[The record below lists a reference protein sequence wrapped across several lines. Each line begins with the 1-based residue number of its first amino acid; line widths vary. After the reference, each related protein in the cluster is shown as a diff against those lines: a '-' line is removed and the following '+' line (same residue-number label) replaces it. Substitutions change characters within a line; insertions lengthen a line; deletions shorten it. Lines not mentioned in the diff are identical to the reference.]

1 MPETMEPPV
10 RHPAKD
16 PREAEPKPPFEEQK
30 QQPPGSE
37 AEMKPQPDHGERSY
51 VGLGRLKGKSAIIT
65 GADSGIGR
73 AIAIAFAREGAD
85 VLIAYLN
92 EHDDAKETERWV
104 REAGKKAVVVPGDVG
119 QKQHCQQLVDRAFQE
134 FGKIDILINNAAFQM
149 THESMDEISEQ
160 ELEYTFRTNF
170 FGMFFLCQAA
180 LPKMEKG
187 GAIVNTASIEAYQPS
202 PKLLPYASTKGAIV
216 TFTKALASLA
226 AKQGVRVNAVAP
238 GPIWTPLIP
247 STMPE
252 EKVKE
257 FGKNTPLGRAGQPV
271 EVAPMYVFLASSES
285 SYVTGD
291 VFGVAGG
298 RVLA

>member
-1 MPETMEPPV
+1 MQTT
-10 RHPAKD
+10 
-16 PREAEPKPPFEEQK
+16 
-30 QQPPGSE
+30 
-37 AEMKPQPDHGERSY
+37 RSN
-51 VGLGRLKGKSAIIT
+51 SAVIT

-85 VLIAYLN
+85 VLISYLN

-104 REAGKKAVVVPGDVG
+104 RDAGRKAVVVPGDIG
-119 QKQHCQQLVDRAFQE
+119 QKQHCRGIVDKAIKE
-134 FGKIDILINNAAFQM
+134 FGKLDILINNAAYQM
-149 THESMDEISEQ
+149 THQSMDEISEE
-160 ELEYTFRTNF
+160 ELEHTFRTNF
-170 FGMFFLCQAA
+170 FSMFFLCQAA
-180 LPKMEKG
+180 LPRMEKG
-187 GAIVNTASIEAYQPS
+187 GAIVNTASIEAYQPA
-202 PKLLPYASTKGAIV
+202 PVLLPYASTKGAIV
-216 TFTKALASLA
+216 TFTKGLASLA
-226 AKQGVRVNAVAP
+226 AKHGVRVNAVAP

-271 EVAPMYVFLASSES
+271 EVAPMYVFLSSNES
-285 SYVTGD
+285 TYVTGD

>member
-1 MPETMEPPV
+1 MEPPV
-10 RHPAKD
+10 QHQSQD
-16 PREAEPKPPFEEQK
+16 PRQAHEKPPFPEQK
-30 QQPPGSE
+30 QQPPGGE
-37 AEMKPQPDHGERSY
+37 AEMRPQPDHGERSY
-51 VGLGRLKGKSAIIT
+51 TGLGRLKGKSAIIT

-85 VLIAYLN
+85 VLISYLN

-104 REAGKKAVVVPGDVG
+104 REAGHKALVVPGDIG
-119 QKQHCQQLVDRAFQE
+119 QKQHCRDLVDRAVSE
-134 FGKIDILINNAAFQM
+134 FGKLDILINNAAFQK
-149 THESMDEISEQ
+149 TYNSIEEITEE
-160 ELEYTFRTNF
+160 ELEHTFRTNIF
-170 FGMFFLCQAA
+170 AMFFLCQAA
-180 LPKMEKG
+180 LPRMEKG
-187 GAIVNTASIEAYQPS
+187 GAIVNTASIQAYQPT
-202 PKLLPYASTKGAIV
+202 PQLLPYASTKGAIV
-216 TFTKALASLA
+216 TFTKGLASLA

-271 EVAPMYVFLASSES
+271 EVAPMYVFLSSNES
-285 SYVTGD
+285 TYVTGD